1 MAELC
6 LMASHGCHPPGLGV
20 GSHQELAPIRVSDE
34 FHHFLPCNGSR
45 QDLVDP
51 LSFNLSGLQKQEW
64 RSPSGLLDPTTY
76 SDLAR
81 RVGGVQSLSFKTD
94 TNLDSVPFGSKIV
107 ERCAKHEKILKLLT
121 SGSIEEED
129 PLLNLSMLYDL
140 AGPQSLIADLP
151 QLIYPTGELFFK
163 EPSLDLA
170 EDRSYTSTEMA
181 DMLTIISD
189 IHSLKKTNKSSRQTM
204 LVPYFERYP
213 SHQLLRF
220 KVQTLSCAVRLN
232 LTGVSSR
239 FHRRRKASA
248 STNASKLA
256 TEKVRFPK
264 SHDKVKEK
272 TPRKKKTAR
281 DSYNSSNLHAC
292 ESLLS
297 VIMERKQPGGNTIH
311 SLKKS
316 GPQLP
321 RFLTQ
326 FSASIAGTGIA
337 VVLSVLCRVAYNRL
351 PLCGSKILSTGLGLG
366 LVWLAWAVNRLR
378 DTVVSISKTSGK
390 GDLKEEEM
398 VSALDRNLK
407 DIYFRAIALVA
418 VVALKVA

>member
-204 LVPYFERYP
+204 LVPYFER
-213 SHQLLRF
+213 
-220 KVQTLSCAVRLN
+220 
-232 LTGVSSR
+232 
-239 FHRRRKASA
+239 RRKASA